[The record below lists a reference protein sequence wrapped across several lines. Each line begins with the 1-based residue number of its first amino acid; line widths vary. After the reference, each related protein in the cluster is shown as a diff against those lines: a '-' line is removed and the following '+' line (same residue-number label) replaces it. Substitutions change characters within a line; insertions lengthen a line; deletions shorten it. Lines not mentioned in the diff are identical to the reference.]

1 MMPGLLYADSLLQMA
16 GKLLVEAERWDEALE
31 VLSNSPEAVDCVL
44 DAYIPWLLKQH
55 RAQDACRALRY
66 LES

>member
-1 MMPGLLYADSLLQMA
+1 MMPGFPYADNILQMI
-16 GKLLVEAERWDEALE
+16 GKLLVEAERWDEAFE
-31 VLSNSPEAVDCVL
+31 VLSNSPQAVNWVL

-55 RAQDACRALRY
+55 RAQDAYRALRY